1 MFPMPYQ
8 LATNV
13 PGIYT
18 NNLPKQDF
26 NHFKTPVPTLNKTG
40 SPSIESLPGMSAIT
54 VNDKFWQQEGV
65 SQEKLSQWN
74 KNLRQV
80 YILHFNS
87 VNR

>member
-1 MFPMPYQ
+1 MYQ
-8 LATNV
+8 VFTQIICQNKILT
-13 PGIYT
+13 I
-18 NNLPKQDF
+18 
-26 NHFKTPVPTLNKTG
+26 FKTPVPTLNKTG

-54 VNDKFWQQEGV
+54 VNEKFWQQEGV

-87 VNR
+87 VGC